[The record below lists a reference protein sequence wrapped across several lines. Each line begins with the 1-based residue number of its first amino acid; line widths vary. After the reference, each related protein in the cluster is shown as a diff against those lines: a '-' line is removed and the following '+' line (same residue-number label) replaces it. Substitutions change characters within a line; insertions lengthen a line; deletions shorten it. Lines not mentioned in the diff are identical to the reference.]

1 MKVGLRVDF
10 SSRTLMKRS
19 VWMVLSMGALASC
32 RDYDFES
39 RLTDQAGVVPADQF
53 ARYGREQAQEIAIA
67 REYARAHTGSS
78 PADREK
84 QAEATVTYGR
94 TLPDVTDIQADPQGY
109 RITIHFRSGWLTMIN
124 PIDDGKAGA
133 ETPGLPTAAGAAR

>member
-1 MKVGLRVDF
+1 
-10 SSRTLMKRS
+10 MKRS
-19 VWMVLSMGALASC
+19 VWLVLAMGALASC
-32 RDYDFES
+32 RDYDLES
-39 RLTDQAGVVPADQF
+39 RLTDQNGLLPADQF

-84 QAEATVTYGR
+84 QAEAAVSYAR
-94 TLPDVTDIQADPQGY
+94 TLADVTDIQADPLGY
-109 RITIHFRSGWLTMIN
+109 RITIHFRSGWLTMVN

-133 ETPGLPTAAGAAR
+133 ETSGLPTVAGTGR

>member
-1 MKVGLRVDF
+1 MTRL
-10 SSRTLMKRS
+10 
-19 VWMVLSMGALASC
+19 VWMVLVMSALTSC

-39 RLTDQAGVVPADQF
+39 RLTDQDGVVAADKF

-67 REYARAHTGSS
+67 REYARAHAGSS

-84 QAEATVTYGR
+84 QAEAAVNYAR

-109 RITIHFRSGWLTMIN
+109 RITIHFRSGWLTMVN

-133 ETPGLPTAAGAAR
+133 ETPGLPTIAATAR

>member
-1 MKVGLRVDF
+1 MDAGLRVDV
-10 SSRTLMKRS
+10 SSGTLMKRS
-19 VWMVLSMGALASC
+19 VWLVLAMVVLASC

-39 RLTDQAGVVPADQF
+39 RLTDQDGLLPADQF

-67 REYARAHTGSS
+67 REYARAHKGSS
-78 PADREK
+78 PAAREK
-84 QAEATVTYGR
+84 QAEAAVNYAR

-109 RITIHFRSGWLTMIN
+109 RITIHFRSGWLSMVN

-133 ETPGLPTAAGAAR
+133 ETPGLPTTAGTAR

>member
-1 MKVGLRVDF
+1 MQRL
-10 SSRTLMKRS
+10 
-19 VWMVLSMGALASC
+19 VWMVLVVGALTSC

-39 RLTDQAGVVPADQF
+39 RLTAQDGLVPGDQF

-67 REYARAHTGSS
+67 REYARAHAGS

-84 QAEATVTYGR
+84 QAEAAVNYAR

-109 RITIHFRSGWLTMIN
+109 RITIHFRSGWLTMVN

-133 ETPGLPTAAGAAR
+133 ETPGLPTTAATAR

>member
-1 MKVGLRVDF
+1 
-10 SSRTLMKRS
+10 MKRS
-19 VWMVLSMGALASC
+19 LRIVLALGALASC

-39 RLTDQAGVVPADQF
+39 RLTDQDGVVPADQF

-84 QAEATVTYGR
+84 QAESAVNYAR
-94 TLPDVTDIQADPQGY
+94 TLPDVTDIQADRQGY
-109 RITIHFRSGWLTMIN
+109 RITIHFRSGWLTMVN

-133 ETPGLPTAAGAAR
+133 ETPGLPTAAGTAR

>member
-1 MKVGLRVDF
+1 MEAGLRVDLR
-10 SSRTLMKRS
+10 SRTLMKRS
-19 VWMVLSMGALASC
+19 LPIVLALGALASC
-32 RDYDFES
+32 RDYDLES
-39 RLTDQAGVVPADQF
+39 RLTGQDGVVPADQF

-67 REYARAHTGSS
+67 REYARAPTGSS

-84 QAEATVTYGR
+84 QAESAVNYAR

-109 RITIHFRSGWLTMIN
+109 RITIHFRSGWLTMVN

-133 ETPGLPTAAGAAR
+133 ETRGLPPAAGTAR